1 MQSQERAIAP
11 WSLGQRTSTQ
21 REVDVHA
28 ALARGTILRTHV
40 LRPTWHYVHSAD
52 VRWLLKLTAPRV
64 HVANAHPYRRLELG
78 AAVLTRSNAI
88 LARALEGG
96 RHLTRAELA
105 AALKRS
111 RISTKGQRLPYLM
124 MYAELE
130 QVICSGA
137 PRGKQH
143 TYALFDERVPASSAV
158 SADEAL
164 AALTMRF
171 FRSRGAAT
179 VQDFSLWSGLTLTQ
193 ARQGL
198 AMAGTKLDPLTIGPR
213 TYWIA
218 EQSFAAS
225 GSPPAAHL
233 LQGYDEY
240 FMSYRESRNADAVH
254 KLEATGLQ
262 HSATFL
268 HGAILD
274 GQFVGHWRRIVE
286 RRQMTIEVQ
295 LRRRLTTR
303 QCAALDDAARRYGV
317 FVGLPVSTV
326 YR

>member
-1 MQSQERAIAP
+1 MGFQSRGA
-11 WSLGQRTSTQ
+11 LVGL
-21 REVDVHA
+21 A
-28 ALARGTILRTHV
+28 A
-40 LRPTWHYVHSAD
+40 
-52 VRWLLKLTAPRV
+52 
-64 HVANAHPYRRLELG
+64 LG
-78 AAVLTRSNAI
+78 AAAASCGSGAHGTAPSSGSVIVDSAELRWAREGSGPVVFVLGSSVYYPKAFSASLRGHFEMVFVDGRHFVPTYVPDSATLAEISLETFADDVEVVRAALGYARIAVLGHSIHGQIALRYAEKYPAFTSRVILVAPVPYSYDEFRAAI

-111 RISTKGQRLPYLM
+111 RISTKGQPLPYLM

-143 TYALFDERVPASSAV
+143 TYALFDDRVPASSAV

-164 AALTMRF
+164 AALAMRF

-193 ARQGL
+193 AGHGL

-218 EQSFAAS
+218 EQSFA
-225 GSPPAAHL
+225 
-233 LQGYDEY
+233 
-240 FMSYRESRNADAVH
+240 
-254 KLEATGLQ
+254 T
-262 HSATFL
+262 
-268 HGAILD
+268 
-274 GQFVGHWRRIVE
+274 
-286 RRQMTIEVQ
+286 
-295 LRRRLTTR
+295 
-303 QCAALDDAARRYGV
+303 
-317 FVGLPVSTV
+317 
-326 YR
+326 